1 VQWKDKIA
9 QKRVMMDKTLVIGAN
24 GQIGR
29 QLIGMMALAKM
40 PVRAMI
46 RDASQAL
53 NLEKLGAETIVA
65 DLEQPLPDEAFAGCN
80 KVVFT
85 AGSGGKTGA
94 DKTILIDL
102 WAAVKAVDMAKK
114 HKITQF
120 VMVSSRD
127 AGDPEHGTEAIKHY
141 NICKH
146 FADKHLLESGVP
158 YTILRPGRLTNDA
171 ATGLITTQRPENKD
185 MQIITR
191 ADVAACVLQCL
202 DHSEAINQIDEIYNG
217 TMPIAEAFIKAVT
230 GRLG

>member
-1 VQWKDKIA
+1 
-9 QKRVMMDKTLVIGAN
+9 MDKTLVIGAN

-29 QLIGMMALAKM
+29 QLIGMMALAQM

-46 RDASQAL
+46 RDASQAIE
-53 NLEKLGAETIVA
+53 LEKLGAETIIA
-65 DLEQPLPDEAFAGCN
+65 DLEQPLPDTAFEDCD

-102 WAAVKAVDMAKK
+102 WGAVKAIDMAKK
-114 HKITQF
+114 HKIKQF

-127 AGDPEHGTEAIKHY
+127 AGDPEHGTAAIKHY

-158 YTILRPGRLTNDA
+158 YTILRPGRLTDES
-171 ATGLITTQRPENKD
+171 ATGLITTQRPENND
-185 MQIITR
+185 QQIITR
-191 ADVAACVLQCL
+191 TDVAACVVQCL
-202 DHSEAINQIDEIYNG
+202 DHSEAVNQIDEIYNG
-217 TMPIAEAFIKAVT
+217 SMPIAEAFIKAVK

>member
-1 VQWKDKIA
+1 
-9 QKRVMMDKTLVIGAN
+9 MDKTLVIGAN
-24 GQIGR
+24 GQIGK

-40 PVRAMI
+40 PALAMI
-46 RDASQAL
+46 RSAEQAL
-53 NLEKLGAETIVA
+53 DMEKLGAETVIA
-65 DLEQPLPDEAFAGCN
+65 DLEQPLPDAAFADCD

-114 HKITQF
+114 HNIKQF
-120 VMVSSRD
+120 VMVSARD

-158 YTILRPGRLTNDA
+158 YTILRPGRLTNEA
-171 ATGLITTQRPENKD
+171 ATGLITTQRPANQDE
-185 MQIITR
+185 QIITR

-202 DHSEAINQIDEIYNG
+202 DHSEAINQVDELYNG
-217 TMPIAEAFIKAVT
+217 SMPIAEAFIKAIK

>member
-1 VQWKDKIA
+1 
-9 QKRVMMDKTLVIGAN
+9 MDKTLVIGAN
-24 GQIGR
+24 GQIGK

-40 PVRAMI
+40 PALAMI
-46 RDASQAL
+46 RSAEQAL
-53 NLEKLGAETIVA
+53 DMEKLGAETVIA
-65 DLEQPLPDEAFAGCN
+65 DLEQPLPDAAFADCD

-114 HKITQF
+114 HNIKQF
-120 VMVSSRD
+120 VMVSARD

-158 YTILRPGRLTNDA
+158 YTILRPGRLTNEA
-171 ATGLITTQRPENKD
+171 ATGLITTQRPANQDE
-185 MQIITR
+185 QIITR

-202 DHSEAINQIDEIYNG
+202 DHSEAINQVDELYNG
-217 TMPIAEAFIKAVT
+217 SLPIAEAFIKAIK

>member
-1 VQWKDKIA
+1 
-9 QKRVMMDKTLVIGAN
+9 MDKTLVIGAN
-24 GQIGR
+24 GQIGK

-40 PVRAMI
+40 PALAMI
-46 RDASQAL
+46 RRAEQAL
-53 NLEKLGAETIVA
+53 DMEKLGAETVIA
-65 DLEQPLPDEAFAGCN
+65 DLEQPLPDAAFADCD

-114 HKITQF
+114 HNIKQF
-120 VMVSSRD
+120 VMVSARD

-141 NICKH
+141 NICKY

-158 YTILRPGRLTNDA
+158 YTILRPGRLTNEA
-171 ATGLITTQRPENKD
+171 ATGLITTTRPANQDE
-185 MQIITR
+185 QIITR

-202 DHSEAINQIDEIYNG
+202 DHSEAINQVDELYNG
-217 TMPIAEAFIKAVT
+217 SMPIAEAFIKAIK

>member
-1 VQWKDKIA
+1 MEDD
-9 QKRVMMDKTLVIGAN
+9 MDKTLVIGAN
-24 GQIGR
+24 GQIGK

-40 PVRAMI
+40 PALAMI
-46 RDASQAL
+46 RSAEQAL
-53 NLEKLGAETIVA
+53 DMEKLGAETVIA
-65 DLEQPLPDEAFAGCN
+65 DLEQPLPDAAFADCD

-114 HKITQF
+114 HNIKQF
-120 VMVSSRD
+120 VMVSARD

-158 YTILRPGRLTNDA
+158 YTILRPGRLTNEA
-171 ATGLITTQRPENKD
+171 ATGLITTQRPANQDE
-185 MQIITR
+185 QIITR

-202 DHSEAINQIDEIYNG
+202 DHSEAINQVDELYNG
-217 TMPIAEAFIKAVT
+217 SLPIAEAFIKAIK

>member
-1 VQWKDKIA
+1 
-9 QKRVMMDKTLVIGAN
+9 MDKTLVIGAN
-24 GQIGR
+24 GQIGK

-40 PVRAMI
+40 PALAMI
-46 RDASQAL
+46 RSAEQAL
-53 NLEKLGAETIVA
+53 SMEKLGAETVIA
-65 DLEQPLPDEAFAGCN
+65 DLEQPLPDAAFADCD

-114 HKITQF
+114 HNIKQF
-120 VMVSSRD
+120 VMVSARD

-158 YTILRPGRLTNDA
+158 YTILRPGRLTNEA
-171 ATGLITTQRPENKD
+171 ATGLITTQRPANQDE
-185 MQIITR
+185 QIITR

-202 DHSEAINQIDEIYNG
+202 DHSEAINQVDELYNG
-217 TMPIAEAFIKAVT
+217 SMPIAEAFIKAIK

>member
-1 VQWKDKIA
+1 
-9 QKRVMMDKTLVIGAN
+9 MGKTLVIGAY

-40 PVRAMI
+40 PVRAMV
-46 RDASQAL
+46 RTTGQAL
-53 NLEKLGAETIVA
+53 ELEKLGAETVVA
-65 DLEQPLPDEAFAGCN
+65 DLEQLLPDEAFADCD

-102 WAAVKAVDMAKK
+102 WGAVKAIDMANK
-114 HKITQF
+114 HNIKQF

-127 AGDPEHGTEAIKHY
+127 AGDPEHGTPAIKHY

-158 YTILRPGRLTNDA
+158 YTILRPGRLTDDA
-171 ATGLITTQRPENKD
+171 ATGLITTRRPENKD
-185 MQIITR
+185 EQLITR
-191 ADVAACVLQCL
+191 TDVAACILQCL
-202 DHSEAINQIDEIYNG
+202 DHSESINQIDELYNG
-217 TMPIAEAFIKAVT
+217 TLPIAEAFIKAVK